1 MVITQNEK
9 DGILR
14 MSIAGRLDAVSA
26 VEADREFNKVFDEGG
41 DKLLVNL
48 KELEYIS
55 SAGLR
60 VLLVVAKRMQQK
72 GGKVCLCCLA
82 DNVKEVFEIS
92 GFSSIFKIF
101 ESEEE
106 SAGFFE
112 D

>member
-1 MVITQNEK
+1 MNITQEEK
-9 DGILR
+9 NGA
-14 MSIAGRLDAVSA
+14 IAVAISGRLDAVSA
-26 VEADREFNKVFDEGG
+26 VDADKEFSKALDGEIE
-41 DKLLVNL
+41 KMLINL
-48 KELEYIS
+48 KGLEYIS

-101 ESEEE
+101 DSEEDCGAFLHE
-106 SAGFFE
+106 
-112 D
+112 